1 MAAKSTT
8 WAGNTINVTDYRNAV
23 VKIWTASSA
32 NLTVKCQGAIAS
44 PTTSEIAPNFN
55 SAQSVTNHW
64 DYVQMIDQQDGSPIS
79 GDTGFT
85 VTGTDDFR
93 LFAINID
100 NLDFLNFNVTARS
113 AGSVTI
119 EVQLTDN
126 L

>member
-1 MAAKSTT
+1 MTAKAAT
-8 WAGNTINVTDYRNAV
+8 WVGNTINVTDYRNAV
-23 VKIWTASSA
+23 VKIGTASSA

-44 PTTSEIAPNFN
+44 PLTSEVAPNFA
-55 SAQSVTNHW
+55 SAQSVANHW
-64 DYVQMIDQQDGSPIS
+64 DYVQMIDQQDGNPVS
-79 GDTGFT
+79 GDTGFV

>member
-1 MAAKSTT
+1 
-8 WAGNTINVTDYRNAV
+8 
-23 VKIWTASSA
+23 
-32 NLTVKCQGAIAS
+32 
-44 PTTSEIAPNFN
+44 
-55 SAQSVTNHW
+55 
-64 DYVQMIDQQDGSPIS
+64 MIDQQDGSPIS